1 MARPRTTTPKLDVQ
15 PSLPHSSF
23 LLSSSPAESV
33 RLLESEC
40 NGALTLTGAPLASS
54 SPIVSIEGDEPANS
68 EKLVGMLR
76 GLISEDSIA
85 SLRLRLAEVR
95 ASVAGVGSCVG
106 GSGASTLQVDADKL
120 DREYALNQLDQIAES
135 QTIERAKYYLERL
148 VKALTEV
155 RTSDVNDLNL
165 NRWQEYSDVV
175 TDSLWV
181 LDKRD
186 SSGVHNAG
194 YWGNFIPQIPNQMM
208 KRYTKKGDWV
218 LDTFL
223 GSGTTLIEAQRLGR
237 NAIGIELQES
247 IADKARTFIASEPN
261 AHDTVTKVVVDD
273 STTVDYAEVLSEHQR
288 RTVQLVVMHPPY
300 HDIIRFSDDPRDL
313 SNAPTVDGFLEML
326 GRVVDNASRYLDAG
340 RYLAL
345 VIGDKYSRGEWI
357 PLGFLSMNQVL
368 QRGFSLKSVVI
379 KNFDQTAAKR
389 NQQKLWRYRALVG
402 GFYVFKHEYVFI
414 FRKRT

>member
-120 DREYALNQLDQIAES
+120 DREYVLNQLDQIAES

-223 GSGTTLIEAQRLGR
+223 GSGTTLI
-237 NAIGIELQES
+237 
-247 IADKARTFIASEPN
+247 
-261 AHDTVTKVVVDD
+261 
-273 STTVDYAEVLSEHQR
+273 
-288 RTVQLVVMHPPY
+288 
-300 HDIIRFSDDPRDL
+300 
-313 SNAPTVDGFLEML
+313 
-326 GRVVDNASRYLDAG
+326 
-340 RYLAL
+340 
-345 VIGDKYSRGEWI
+345 
-357 PLGFLSMNQVL
+357 
-368 QRGFSLKSVVI
+368 
-379 KNFDQTAAKR
+379 
-389 NQQKLWRYRALVG
+389 
-402 GFYVFKHEYVFI
+402 
-414 FRKRT
+414 

>member
-1 MARPRTTTPKLDVQ
+1 
-15 PSLPHSSF
+15 
-23 LLSSSPAESV
+23 
-33 RLLESEC
+33 
-40 NGALTLTGAPLASS
+40 LASS